1 VKFKVDII
9 DSNPPLLETH
19 RSWKGCGNIIN
30 LFHENNDLII
40 SVGEDSE
47 LGRLAQGGVIRYL
60 VVGKLNLG
68 LTGVSVEGWITPE
81 GSSIGSFHGDV
92 KPSGNP
98 FSRPTSRVNLRLMPL
113 SSISDIKFK
122 IDILESVPPL
132 IEASRSW
139 KDCGRVVKLF
149 HEDDGL
155 IISAGELRYLFRG
168 VDIEIGSD
176 KISTRGW
183 ITPDSQ
189 SADLLPLYE
198 TIQPNSISRVDFNLV
213 PV

>member
-1 VKFKVDII
+1 MKFKVDII

-19 RSWKGCGNIIN
+19 RSWEGCGNIIN

-40 SVGEDSE
+40 SVGEDSVFRE
-47 LGRLAQGGVIRYL
+47 VIRYS

-81 GSSIGSFHGDV
+81 GSSIGSFQGDV

-98 FSRPTSRVNLRLMPL
+98 FSRPTSRVNLRLMPIP
-113 SSISDIKFK
+113 SISDIKFK

-149 HEDDGL
+149 HEDDEL

-183 ITPDSQ
+183 ITPDPQ